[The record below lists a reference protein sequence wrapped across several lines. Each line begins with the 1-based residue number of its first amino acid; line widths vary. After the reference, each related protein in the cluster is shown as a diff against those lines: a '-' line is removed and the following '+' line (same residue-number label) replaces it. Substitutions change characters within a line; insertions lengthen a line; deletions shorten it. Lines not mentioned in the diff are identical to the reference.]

1 MLAKLTAKNQITL
14 PRKVVQEF
22 SGIQYFDAAVQDGRI
37 ILAPVRMQPV
47 DATLAGIREKMK
59 KLGITPADVTEAV
72 QWARSKE
79 P

>member
-1 MLAKLTAKNQITL
+1 MLAKLTTKNQITL

-22 SGIQYFDAAVQDGRI
+22 VGIEYFDADVQDGRI
-37 ILAPVRMQPV
+37 VLVPVRMQPV
-47 DATLAGIREKMK
+47 GTSLNGIREKMK
-59 KLGITPADVTEAV
+59 KLGIAPADVTEAV

>member
-1 MLAKLTAKNQITL
+1 MLAKLTTKNQITL

-22 SGIQYFDAAVQDGRI
+22 VGIEYFDADVQDGRI
-37 ILAPVRMQPV
+37 VLAPVRMQPV
-47 DATLAGIREKMK
+47 GTTLNGIREKMK

-72 QWARSKE
+72 QWARSGK

>member
-1 MLAKLTAKNQITL
+1 MLAKLTTKNQITL

-22 SGIQYFDAAVQDGRI
+22 IGIEYFDAAVQDGRI
-37 ILAPVRMQPV
+37 ILAPVKMQPV
-47 DATLAGIREKMK
+47 DATLTGIQEKMK

>member
-1 MLAKLTAKNQITL
+1 MLAKLTTKNQITL

-22 SGIQYFDAAVQDGRI
+22 VGIEYFDADVQDGRI
-37 ILAPVRMQPV
+37 VLAPVRMQPV
-47 DATLAGIREKMK
+47 GTTLNGIREKMK

-72 QWARSKE
+72 RWARSKE

>member
-1 MLAKLTAKNQITL
+1 MLAKLTTKNQITL

-22 SGIQYFDAAVQDGRI
+22 VGIEYFDADVQDGRI
-37 ILAPVRMQPV
+37 VLAPVRMQPV
-47 DATLAGIREKMK
+47 DATLGGVREKMK

-72 QWARSKE
+72 QWARSKK

>member
-1 MLAKLTAKNQITL
+1 MLAKLTTKNQITL

-22 SGIQYFDAAVQDGRI
+22 IGIEYFDATVQDGRI
-37 ILAPVRMQPV
+37 VLAPVRMQPV
-47 DATLAGIREKMK
+47 DATLTGIREKMK

>member
-1 MLAKLTAKNQITL
+1 MLAKLTTKNQITL

-22 SGIQYFDAAVQDGRI
+22 VGIEYFDADVQDGRI
-37 ILAPVRMQPV
+37 VLAPVRMQPV
-47 DATLAGIREKMK
+47 DATLGGVRDKMK

-72 QWARSKE
+72 RWARSKE

>member
-1 MLAKLTAKNQITL
+1 MLAKLTTKNQITL
-14 PRKVVQEF
+14 PRKVIQEF
-22 SGIQYFDAAVQDGRI
+22 SGIEYFDAAVQDGRI
-37 ILAPVRMQPV
+37 ILAPVKMQPV
-47 DATLAGIREKMK
+47 DATLTGIREKMK

>member
-1 MLAKLTAKNQITL
+1 MLAKLTTKNQITL
-14 PRKVVQEF
+14 PRKVIQEF
-22 SGIQYFDAAVQDGRI
+22 RGIEYFDADVRDGRI

-47 DATLAGIREKMK
+47 DATLTGIREKMK

-72 QWARSKE
+72 QWARNKE

>member
-1 MLAKLTAKNQITL
+1 MLAKLTTKNQITL

-22 SGIQYFDAAVQDGRI
+22 VGIEYFDADVQDGRI
-37 ILAPVRMQPV
+37 VLAPVRMQPV
-47 DATLAGIREKMK
+47 GTSLNEIRENMK

-72 QWARSKE
+72 QRSRSKE

>member
-1 MLAKLTAKNQITL
+1 MLAKLTTKNQITL

-22 SGIQYFDAAVQDGRI
+22 VGIEYFDADVQDGRTV
-37 ILAPVRMQPV
+37 LAPVRMQPV
-47 DATLAGIREKMK
+47 DATLGGVREKMK

-72 QWARSKE
+72 RWARSKE

>member
-1 MLAKLTAKNQITL
+1 MLAKLTTKNQITL
-14 PRKVVQEF
+14 PRKIVQAF
-22 SGIQYFDAAVQDGRI
+22 SGIEYFDAAVQDGRI
-37 ILAPVRMQPV
+37 VLVPVRMQPV
-47 DATLAGIREKMK
+47 DATLNGIREKMK

>member
-1 MLAKLTAKNQITL
+1 MLAKLTTKNQITL

-22 SGIQYFDAAVQDGRI
+22 VGIEYFDADVQDGRI
-37 ILAPVRMQPV
+37 VLAPVRMQPV
-47 DATLAGIREKMK
+47 DATLGGVREKMK

-72 QWARSKE
+72 RWARSKE

>member
-1 MLAKLTAKNQITL
+1 MLAKLTTKNQITL

-22 SGIQYFDAAVQDGRI
+22 SGIQYFDAVVQDGRI
-37 ILAPVRMQPV
+37 VLAPIRMQPV
-47 DATLAGIREKMK
+47 DITLTGIREKMK

-72 QWARSKE
+72 RWARSKK

>member
-1 MLAKLTAKNQITL
+1 MLTKLTTKNQITL

-22 SGIQYFDAAVQDGRI
+22 VGIEYFDADVQEGRI
-37 ILAPVRMQPV
+37 VLVPVRMQPV
-47 DATLAGIREKMK
+47 GTSLNEIREKMK

>member
-59 KLGITPADVTEAV
+59 KLGITSADVTEAV

>member
-1 MLAKLTAKNQITL
+1 MLAKLTTKNQITL

-22 SGIQYFDAAVQDGRI
+22 VGIEYFDADVQDGRI
-37 ILAPVRMQPV
+37 VLAPVRMQPV
-47 DATLAGIREKMK
+47 GTSLNGIREKMK

-72 QWARSKE
+72 QWARSKK

>member
-1 MLAKLTAKNQITL
+1 MLAKLTTKNQITL

-22 SGIQYFDAAVQDGRI
+22 VGIEYFDADVQDGRI
-37 ILAPVRMQPV
+37 VLVPVRMQPV
-47 DATLAGIREKMK
+47 GTSLNGIREKMK

-72 QWARSKE
+72 RWARSKE

>member
-1 MLAKLTAKNQITL
+1 MLAKLTSKNQITL
-14 PRKVVQEF
+14 PRKIVQEF
-22 SGIQYFDAAVQDGRI
+22 SGIEYFDAAVQKGRI

-47 DATLAGIREKMK
+47 DATLTGIREKMK

-72 QWARSKE
+72 QWVRSKE

>member
-1 MLAKLTAKNQITL
+1 MLAKLTTKNQITL

-22 SGIQYFDAAVQDGRI
+22 VGIEYFDADVQDGRI
-37 ILAPVRMQPV
+37 VLSPVRMQPV
-47 DATLAGIREKMK
+47 GATLDGVREKMK

-72 QWARSKE
+72 RWARSKE

>member
-1 MLAKLTAKNQITL
+1 MLAKLTTKNQITL
-14 PRKVVQEF
+14 PRKVIQEF
-22 SGIQYFDAAVQDGRI
+22 IGIEYFDADVRDGRI
-37 ILAPVRMQPV
+37 VLAPVRMQPV
-47 DATLAGIREKMK
+47 DATLTGIREKMK